1 MNMNTVDKGILVR
14 QSIGVISKIKDL
26 QTAINRLPISVK
38 KDENG
43 VSQKDKRALIQRLDI
58 IYRELLHLRNN
69 IEEES

>member
-1 MNMNTVDKGILVR
+1 MNMVDKSVLIR

-26 QTAINRLPISVK
+26 QTTINRLPISVK

-43 VSQKDKRALIQRLDI
+43 ISQKDKRTLTQKIDI